1 MTIEDAYK
9 LSCYKELMQLDS
21 KGNVY
26 LTRHIETGSI
36 FVRKTLPAYTK
47 ELYKALISYKKNNP
61 ASHIPAIIETFADDE
76 KIHVIEEYIEGR
88 TLGQIMDEDPLTEK
102 EIAHFIIELCDILSG
117 LHSVDP
123 PIIHRDIK
131 PSNLIINT
139 DGSLYLIDFDSAK
152 QYNEDR
158 NEDTVLLGTRGYAA
172 PEQYGFGQSTP
183 RTDIYGIGALML
195 SLLTNKAK
203 DGSKYNGMLRP
214 IIDKC
219 MSMDPNDRYADTALV
234 KQSLILTI
242 SSGRYEQGSTPTRS
256 KASDDEF
263 IILRSLY
270 KNPYLPVGFR
280 TGTIWKMLVGSSVY
294 VLFL

>member
-102 EIAHFIIELCDILSG
+102 EIAHIIIELCDILSG

-123 PIIHRDIK
+123 PIIH
-131 PSNLIINT
+131 
-139 DGSLYLIDFDSAK
+139 
-152 QYNEDR
+152 
-158 NEDTVLLGTRGYAA
+158 GT
-172 PEQYGFGQSTP
+172 
-183 RTDIYGIGALML
+183 L
-195 SLLTNKAK
+195 
-203 DGSKYNGMLRP
+203 
-214 IIDKC
+214 C
-219 MSMDPNDRYADTALV
+219 
-234 KQSLILTI
+234 
-242 SSGRYEQGSTPTRS
+242 
-256 KASDDEF
+256 DE
-263 IILRSLY
+263 L
-270 KNPYLPVGFR
+270 
-280 TGTIWKMLVGSSVY
+280 
-294 VLFL
+294 